1 MDSTVIFPLAAVA
14 LGWFLNEL
22 AGAFRVARE
31 ERQLVR
37 SALPALVQL
46 YFEQYRINDILSF
59 FARKMGDDFED
70 FYKAVETGIE
80 KKGSINE
87 FFTQYLAQHEKMR
100 RANIA
105 LPEVNRASLI
115 QAMLE
120 STSALAR
127 VDPVSAYRAKK
138 LLSEF
143 VLFQET
149 ELPSLSNNYQFYVK
163 QWSLILEVYRTDLS
177 NLRGLILRVALKV
190 GVMEYLRV
198 RNLLTLE
205 ESELLGGTEKAY
217 KNVQK

>member
-1 MDSTVIFPLAAVA
+1 MDRTVIFSLVAVA

-31 ERQLVR
+31 ERHLVR

-59 FARKMGDDFED
+59 FARKMGDDFEA
-70 FYKAVETGIE
+70 FYKAVEAGIE
-80 KKGSINE
+80 KKGSIGE
-87 FFTQYLAQHEKMR
+87 FFAQYLAQHEEMR

-105 LPEVNRASLI
+105 LPEANRASLI

-149 ELPSLSNNYQFYVK
+149 EIPSLASNYQFYVK
-163 QWSLILEVYRTDLS
+163 QWSMMLEVYRTDLS
-177 NLRGLILRVALKV
+177 NLRGLILRVALKA
-190 GVMEYLRV
+190 GVMDTSGFG
-198 RNLLTLE
+198 N
-205 ESELLGGTEKAY
+205 
-217 KNVQK
+217 